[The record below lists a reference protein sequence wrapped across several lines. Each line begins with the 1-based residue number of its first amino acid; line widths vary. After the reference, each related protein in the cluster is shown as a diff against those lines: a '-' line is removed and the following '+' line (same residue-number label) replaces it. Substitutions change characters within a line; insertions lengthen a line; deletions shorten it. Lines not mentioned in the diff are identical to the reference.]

1 MSELLINFI
10 IGSKQIVNNL
20 YFMNTVKEAIKQII
34 WEIKPFDE
42 IEKAHISD
50 TLKWIDN
57 TDEIFRIEKPATPAK
72 HLVTFTVFVD
82 PEKCKILLLNHRKAL
97 LMLPNG
103 GHVDKDEMPFDSA
116 IRELKEEL
124 SEDGEFL
131 FDKEVPLFLD
141 QMVTVGLTAG
151 HTDVTLWYVFRR
163 DSTVPINDQ
172 SDEFKKEFDGYNWF
186 TFEEVLNID
195 INKLNSNTHRF
206 VRKLQSALK

>member
-1 MSELLINFI
+1 
-10 IGSKQIVNNL
+10 
-20 YFMNTVKEAIKQII
+20 MNTVKEAIKQII